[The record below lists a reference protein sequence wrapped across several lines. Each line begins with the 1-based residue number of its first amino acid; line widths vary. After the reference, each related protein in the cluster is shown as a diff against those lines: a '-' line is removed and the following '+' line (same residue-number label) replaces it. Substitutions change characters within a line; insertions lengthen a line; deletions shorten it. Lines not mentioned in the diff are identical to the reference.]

1 MKKKVMSILLI
12 FAMCLT
18 MFPTM
23 AFADGGGDSRTA
35 R

>member
-1 MKKKVMSILLI
+1 MKKKVMSFLLI

-23 AFADGGGDSRTA
+23 AFADGGGVQ
-35 R
+35 

>member
-18 MFPTM
+18 MFPT
-23 AFADGGGDSRTA
+23 AVFATGGGV
-35 R
+35 

>member
-23 AFADGGGDSRTA
+23 AFADGGVQ
-35 R
+35 